1 MDPVVRGAFNAGMV
15 ADAAGPALSEMPAA
29 LAEAGCS
36 LAERDAE
43 LARAAS
49 SAAASFAVEEP
60 STAAAE
66 TTASSEA
73 MVPHR
78 QNPAYYYQTED
89 LRNWAAD
96 SMVHLVCCKLWKVL
110 HLRMLV
116 GFSR

>member
-15 ADAAGPALSEMPAA
+15 AAGPALSEMAAA
-29 LAEAGCS
+29 LAEAGWS
-36 LAERDAE
+36 LAGRDAG

-49 SAAASFAVEEP
+49 SVASSFPVEKP

-73 MVPHR
+73 AVPHR
-78 QNPAYYYQTED
+78 QNPAYYYQTKG
-89 LRNWAAD
+89 LCNWAAD
-96 SMVHLVCCKLWKVL
+96 SMVHLVCCKLWWKVL